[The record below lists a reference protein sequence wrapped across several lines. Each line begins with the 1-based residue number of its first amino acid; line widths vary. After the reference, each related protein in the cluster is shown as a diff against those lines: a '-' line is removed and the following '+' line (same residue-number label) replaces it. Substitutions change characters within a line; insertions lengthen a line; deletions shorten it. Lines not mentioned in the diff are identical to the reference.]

1 MCVAW
6 RKYVDGLGTG
16 DSVAPSW
23 GPSVEDMMHVRISQV
38 TAAVIDLD
46 IEDREDEEDG
56 VGVVFDEASGDEEA
70 NVDLYEALE
79 TVDSYYY

>member
-1 MCVAW
+1 
-6 RKYVDGLGTG
+6 
-16 DSVAPSW
+16 
-23 GPSVEDMMHVRISQV
+23 MHVRISQV